1 MGETKPKYIDEKPAA
16 PRPIEGVGTAVAAL
30 VVGSA
35 IGCGVGWL
43 LGRKTSHG

>member
-1 MGETKPKYIDEKPAA
+1 MGETKPKSTDEKPAA
-16 PRPIEGVGTAVAAL
+16 TKPIEGVGTSIAAF

-43 LGRKTSHG
+43 LGRKTAHR